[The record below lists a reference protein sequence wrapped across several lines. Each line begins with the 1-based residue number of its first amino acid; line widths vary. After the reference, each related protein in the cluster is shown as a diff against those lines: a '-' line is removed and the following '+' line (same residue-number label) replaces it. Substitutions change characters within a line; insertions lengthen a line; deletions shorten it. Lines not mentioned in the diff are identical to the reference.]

1 MMLRRL
7 ALAAILALAPSL
19 ALAQT
24 NSPDFSVAAY
34 VRYVLNGNVTL
45 GGNVTVGGNLTV
57 GGSIID
63 NTNGISLNNPT
74 GGLKGAGTINVAG
87 DYYKNG
93 TIIPETVLSPLALS
107 AGGVVSCPTCVLIS
121 GTSHGDSNYS
131 ILSGDRYVYTNAAF
145 TAPRTWTLPAANAL
159 GAGTTIWVQD
169 AQGTV
174 TSTNTLTVQRAGA
187 DTVNVS
193 GTNIVMTGG
202 GGGTQ
207 FTTDGVSNWGTAV
220 QTVTTGG
227 TGRQTLTNHGVLV
240 GAATSPLT
248 QLAVG
253 ANGTLLLGATGADP
267 AFNTMSQDATITA
280 AGVITVTKTGNVAFG
295 TFATAAA
302 ATKADQQTGTSN
314 VVPVAPLH
322 QQDHASA
329 TKAWASFTAGRSPS
343 INASFNVSGVTSAS
357 TGLYVVSFTTA
368 FASTSYQCAANPV
381 TAVASANGMYAVINA
396 KATGSVTFN
405 TVNNAAGAV
414 ADPTVALDIEC
425 HGAQ

>member
-1 MMLRRL
+1 MIRRL
-7 ALAAILALAPSL
+7 ALAALLALAPSL

-34 VRYVLNGNVTL
+34 VKYVLSGNVTI
-45 GGNVTVGGNLTV
+45 GGNLTI
-57 GGSIID
+57 GGILFD
-63 NTNGISLNNPT
+63 TGGIAVNSPT
-74 GGLKGAGTINVAG
+74 GGNKGPGTINVAA

-93 TIIPETVLSPLALS
+93 TIIPETVSAPLALS
-107 AGGVVSCPTCVLIS
+107 AGGNLSCPTCVLIS
-121 GTSHGDSNYS
+121 GTAHGDSVYA
-131 ILSGDRYVYTNAAF
+131 ILSTDRYVYTSAAF
-145 TAPRTWTLPAANAL
+145 TAPRIWTLPAANAL
-159 GAGTTIWVQD
+159 AAGTTIWVQD

-187 DTVNVS
+187 DTVNVT
-193 GTNIVMTGG
+193 GTNVVMTGA

-227 TGRQTLTNHGVLV
+227 TGRQTLTNHGLLV
-240 GAATSPLT
+240 GAGANPLT
-248 QLAVG
+248 QLAV
-253 ANGTLLLGATGADP
+253 ATNGQLLLGATGLDP
-267 AFNTMSQDATITA
+267 AFATMSQDCTITA
-280 AGVITVTKTGNVAFG
+280 AGVISCTKTNNVAFG

-302 ATKADQQTGTSN
+302 ASKSDQQTGTSN
-314 VVPVAPLH
+314 VVPITPLH

-357 TGLYVVSFTTA
+357 TGLYVVSFTTS
-368 FASTSYQCAANPV
+368 FASTSYQCTATPV
-381 TAVASANGMYAVINA
+381 TAVAAANGMYAVINA

-405 TVNNAAGAV
+405 TVNNTAGAV

-425 HGAQ
+425 NGAQ